1 MEISTCSKAV
11 DYVQKELSRNIF
23 SLIGKEGNMNQKT
36 SHSISA
42 CKPDNKAL
50 SSQKFNINMD
60 STPTSLDSAHI
71 QPLITNSSSLLSTRK
86 ERSDHLAYDFSTQ
99 PYEDNKNLQN
109 STNYKHIDNIM
120 QSKTT
125 GKVTATNL
133 LHTSCENYQKN
144 AVDKTENLNKQLP
157 SASKLS
163 NSLNSWELQSHQV
176 DNSTNTHIF
185 ISHAEESLNHS
196 LEYQSSNVTPQKN
209 ATSGSKLQNNIESET
224 IHVLGM
230 GPAGQ
235 FIAHS
240 IARLEHAPP
249 VVLLMHRPLQI
260 QLWHDEGAAIRI
272 YRGGKIFSESNFHVE
287 SSANFR
293 RTSPEQNFVGFGENL
308 EHTSEPPIYAID
320 TLIVATPASA
330 TVSALLSVQHRIR
343 PTTTICLIQDGMG
356 MIHKINR
363 IVFPD
368 AEKRPIY
375 VLGYMRHDLGP
386 TDNFFSH
393 FERSP
398 SKLYC
403 SKMPRISLTELQNG
417 ATIERVDFSWS
428 PQARHLVGTLLRT
441 PELNTAALGHKDFH
455 KRQLSRLVVSAVI
468 EPLAVAFDCVNGQ
481 LLENF
486 GVANIMRGLI
496 QEISVLIP
504 VLPELRN
511 IKNVQRDFSPERLEK
526 KILNRIQKSDV
537 MVSSMLAAIR
547 QGKKADID
555 FFTGYLLERARE
567 LNIPCPVNQVMYHLV
582 KAKQTMKLRESQ
594 NDIPYVGNQ
603 HDLRS

>member
-1 MEISTCSKAV
+1 MEISTCSVAV

-23 SLIGKEGNMNQKT
+23 PLIGNEGNMNQKT

-42 CKPDNKAL
+42 CKPDNKVPRG
-50 SSQKFNINMD
+50 QNININLN
-60 STPTSLDSAHI
+60 STHTSLDSAHI
-71 QPLITNSSSLLSTRK
+71 HSLITNSSSIISKRN
-86 ERSDHLAYDFSTQ
+86 ERSDDLAYDLSTQ
-99 PYEDNKNLQN
+99 PYENNENVQN
-109 STNYKHIDNIM
+109 STNYNHIDNTM
-120 QSKTT
+120 HSKTT
-125 GKVTATNL
+125 GKLTATNL
-133 LHTSCENYQKN
+133 FDTRRENYQKN
-144 AVDKTENLNKQLP
+144 AIDETVNPNKQPP

-163 NSLNSWELQSHQV
+163 TSLNIWGPQSHQV
-176 DNSTNTHIF
+176 DSSTDTHKF
-185 ISHAEESLNHS
+185 ISHPEQSLNHS
-196 LEYQSSNVTPQKN
+196 LEYQGSHVTPQKN
-209 ATSGSKLQNNIESET
+209 AMNGSKLQNYIESET
-224 IHVLGM
+224 IHILGM

-308 EHTSEPPIYAID
+308 QHTSEPPNYAID

-403 SKMPRISLTELQNG
+403 SKMPRISLTEPQNG

-594 NDIPYVGNQ
+594 NDIPYVVNTT
-603 HDLRS
+603 